1 MFHVFMYDQ
10 PDNRKSKKVR
20 TLLVAIFGVRFIMVG
35 MEVVV
40 PLVTSRTRNAA
51 AKSKTGSVQ
60 KVCCHVL
67 NGRWTRYVWC
77 LGNKDIHQEE

>member
-1 MFHVFMYDQ
+1 MCAIHAHK
-10 PDNRKSKKVR
+10 PRGGRNNRPNHKVR

-51 AKSKTGSVQ
+51 AKSEAGSAD
-60 KVCCHVL
+60 KV
-67 NGRWTRYVWC
+67 
-77 LGNKDIHQEE
+77 